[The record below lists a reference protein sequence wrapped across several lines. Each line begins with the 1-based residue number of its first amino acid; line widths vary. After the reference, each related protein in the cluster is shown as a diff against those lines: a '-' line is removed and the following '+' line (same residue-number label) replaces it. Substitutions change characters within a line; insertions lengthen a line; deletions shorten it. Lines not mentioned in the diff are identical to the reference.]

1 MNREAQSVVL
11 FLLGGAVLRISL
23 TDVYLRYVKEG
34 LRPFLIVSGVLL
46 VVIAAVT
53 LYREVFAPAR
63 AAGEDAGARRLH
75 DGGDGA
81 ARPATHAHA
90 HAPAHAHSRLHAS
103 APAHAPAHTPA
114 HAAPHPAGSDADAG
128 SEAGSDTA
136 DDRVDRASMSPFP
149 SPAATPAVDGGGPGR
164 HADDGHGHDH
174 GGPRV
179 AWLLVVPVF
188 AIFLIGPPALGSYSA
203 SRGGTSVAKQS
214 EYAPLPSGDPVT
226 LPVLDYASRAV
237 WDRGASLADRRV
249 RLTGFVSPRPGG
261 GVYLTRMILTCCAAD
276 GRPVKVGLSGD
287 APTRLPADTWIEVT
301 GRYDTRVD
309 KDRANNET
317 IPYLRAESVREVTAP
332 AQPYEQ

>member
-1 MNREAQSVVL
+1 VNREAQSVVL

-34 LRPFLIVSGVLL
+34 LRPFLVVSGVFL

-63 AAGEDAGARRLH
+63 AAREDTGARRLH
-75 DGGDGA
+75 DGVEPATPA
-81 ARPATHAHA
+81 AERPSTHAHA
-90 HAPAHAHSRLHAS
+90 HAPAHSRV
-103 APAHAPAHTPA
+103 HTHLPA
-114 HAAPHPAGSDADAG
+114 HAAPPPGHAADGADAAPAP
-128 SEAGSDTA
+128 ELVA
-136 DDRVDRASMSPFP
+136 DP
-149 SPAATPAVDGGGPGR
+149 VDGGGPGR
-164 HADDGHGHDH
+164 HSEEGHRHDH
-174 GGPRV
+174 SGPRV

-188 AIFLIGPPALGSYSA
+188 AIFLIGPPALGSYAA

-214 EYAPLPSGDPVT
+214 DYAPLPSGDPVT

-287 APTRLPADTWIEVT
+287 APVRLPADTWIEVT
-301 GRYDTRVD
+301 GRYDPKVD

-317 IPYLRAESVREVTAP
+317 IPFLEAESIREVTQP
-332 AQPYEQ
+332 TQPYEQ

>member
-1 MNREAQSVVL
+1 VNREAQSVVL

-34 LRPFLIVSGVLL
+34 LRPFLVVSGVLL

-63 AAGEDAGARRLH
+63 AEGEDAGARRLH
-75 DGGDGA
+75 DAADPTPPRT
-81 ARPATHAHA
+81 ARPGTHAHA
-90 HAPAHAHSRLHAS
+90 HAPAHAQSRV
-103 APAHAPAHTPA
+103 PAHTQGHTPA
-114 HAAPHPAGSDADAG
+114 HAAAHQPVHGHTPADDADPDPALAGSD
-128 SEAGSDTA
+128 
-136 DDRVDRASMSPFP
+136 
-149 SPAATPAVDGGGPGR
+149 PA
-164 HADDGHGHDH
+164 HDDGHGHGH
-174 GGPRV
+174 SGPRV

-188 AIFLIGPPALGSYSA
+188 AIFLIGPPALGSYAA

-214 EYAPLPSGDPVT
+214 DYAPLPAGDPVT

-287 APTRLPADTWIEVT
+287 VPGRLPADTWIEVT
-301 GRYDTRVD
+301 GRYDPRVD
-309 KDRANNET
+309 KDRANNES
-317 IPYLRAESVREVTAP
+317 IPYLRAESIREVTQP
-332 AQPYEQ
+332 TQPYEQ